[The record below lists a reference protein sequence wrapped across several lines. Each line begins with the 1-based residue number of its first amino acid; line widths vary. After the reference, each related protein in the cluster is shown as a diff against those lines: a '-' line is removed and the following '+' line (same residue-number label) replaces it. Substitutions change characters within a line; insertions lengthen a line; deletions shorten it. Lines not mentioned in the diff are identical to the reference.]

1 MGGWGLECF
10 FWVLGWG
17 GGVGLKNIYYIKNS
31 CFLKTNL
38 AKTKIGYKFAN
49 MGAAV
54 LT

>member
-1 MGGWGLECF
+1 MDGVWNGFFGFWSGG
-10 FWVLGWG
+10 G

-54 LT
+54 LI